1 MTKDE
6 IPVQLPTNYNVI
18 SKHNAKK
25 LNETITDLQK
35 QLDVSKNEHICKDSM
50 IREKD
55 LRIQSLVEEMDG
67 IRNESQEKEKRI
79 FNLDKDFTEFKEQ
92 NQVKIDIKNL
102 PQEISPLKKMTVLRS

>member
-1 MTKDE
+1 
-6 IPVQLPTNYNVI
+6 
-18 SKHNAKK
+18 
-25 LNETITDLQK
+25 
-35 QLDVSKNEHICKDSM
+35 M

-67 IRNESQEKEKRI
+67 IRTESQEKEKRI
-79 FNLDKDFTEFKEQ
+79 YNLDKYFTEFKEQ

>member
-1 MTKDE
+1 
-6 IPVQLPTNYNVI
+6 
-18 SKHNAKK
+18 
-25 LNETITDLQK
+25 
-35 QLDVSKNEHICKDSM
+35 M

-67 IRNESQEKEKRI
+67 IRTESQEKEKRI
-79 FNLDKDFTEFKEQ
+79 YNLDKDFTEFKEQ